1 MVFQIIAHVN
11 RTKDLDWKIKYSS
24 QWIGITDNMANVIKK
39 EKITQVFSCTNSAD
53 ELFIQTVA
61 YNCGFKERIYQPELN
76 QTTNMRFIDWNRG
89 KNGNSYTFR
98 FSDKDSLISNPRC
111 R

>member
-24 QWIGITDNMANVIKK
+24 QWIGITDNLDNVIEK
-39 EKITQVFSCTNSAD
+39 EKITQVFSCTNSED

-61 YNCGFKERIYQPELN
+61 YDCGFKEGIYQPELN
-76 QTTNMRFIDWNRG
+76 QTTNMRFIDWNREEW
-89 KNGNSYTFR
+89 
-98 FSDKDSLISNPRC
+98 
-111 R
+111 